1 MITLDASA
9 AIKLV
14 IDENGSDI
22 ARKLFNEVTASGEP
36 ILAPDIMLSES
47 VNGLWKHL
55 VLLKDIT
62 EVEFQTAI
70 NNLVLIWDNLIVI
83 RTEEMLGDS
92 ARISKD
98 KKMPFYDA
106 FYVAI
111 CLSKDIPLFTFDQPI
126 IDRSVELGLAILQ

>member
-14 IDENGSDI
+14 IDENKSDV
-22 ARKLFNEVTASGEP
+22 ARKLFGEVTASGEP
-36 ILAPDIMLSES
+36 ILAPDIMLAEA

-62 EVEFQTAI
+62 EIEFHTAI
-70 NNLVLIWDNLIVI
+70 NNLTLIWDNLIVI
-83 RTEEMLGDS
+83 RTDEVLEDS
-92 ARISKD
+92 TRVSKD

>member
-14 IDENGSDI
+14 IDENKSDI

-36 ILAPDIMLSES
+36 ILVPDIMLSEA

-62 EVEFQTAI
+62 EVEFHTAI
-70 NNLVLIWDNLIVI
+70 NNLVLIWNNLIVV

-92 ARISKD
+92 AKIAKD

-111 CLSKDIPLFTFDQPI
+111 CLSKDISLFTFDRPI
-126 IDRSVELGLAILQ
+126 IDRSVELGLTIL